1 MKYEKDQSETRKY
14 SSDVFLNLER
24 FHGVFKGS
32 FEIIDE
38 CYNVMENIVTEC
50 SHLER

>member
-14 SSDVFLNLER
+14 SSDMFLNLER
-24 FHGVFKGS
+24 FHEVFKGS

-38 CYNVMENIVTEC
+38 CYNVMENIVTE
-50 SHLER
+50 